1 MTMVQATAA
10 ALLLSTAV
18 GLGSSGSAIAQSAGY
33 GPGVNP
39 NNQND
44 MLLRSNPQDLTLP
57 GGSNRQDLV
66 RPGPAI
72 PRVSPAPTAN
82 LGPSP
87 PLSSSLQ
94 HTYRVQD
101 PERHKKAKHK
111 KP

>member
-1 MTMVQATAA
+1 MTMVQAAAA

-18 GLGSSGSAIAQSAGY
+18 GLGGGHALAQTAGY

-39 NNQND
+39 SNQND
-44 MLLRSNPQDLTLP
+44 MLLRSNPQNLTLP
-57 GGSNRQDLV
+57 GGSNPQDLV
-66 RPGPAI
+66 RPGPVI

-82 LGPSP
+82 LGPTP

-101 PERHKKAKHK
+101 PDKPHKKIKRK

>member
-1 MTMVQATAA
+1 MTIVQTSAA
-10 ALLLSTAV
+10 ALLVSVAV
-18 GLGSSGSAIAQSAGY
+18 ALGGSGCAIAQGY

-39 NNQND
+39 ANPND
-44 MLLRSNPQDLTLP
+44 MLLRSNPQNLTLP
-57 GGSNRQDLV
+57 GGSNPQDLV

-87 PLSSSLQ
+87 PVSSSLQ
-94 HTYRVQD
+94 HTYTVGD
-101 PERHKKAKHK
+101 PDKPPKKSKRK

>member
-1 MTMVQATAA
+1 MTIVQATAA
-10 ALLLSTAV
+10 ALLLSAAV
-18 GLGSSGSAIAQSAGY
+18 GLGGGSVALAQGY

-44 MLLRSNPQDLTLP
+44 MLLRSNPQNLTLP
-57 GGSNRQDLV
+57 GGSNPQDLV

-72 PRVSPAPTAN
+72 PRVSPAPTASY
-82 LGPSP
+82 GSSP

-94 HTYRVQD
+94 HTYTVED
-101 PERHKKAKHK
+101 TDKPHKKIRRK